1 MIPYGRQEITEEDI
15 QAVVNVLRSD
25 YLTQGPCIEQFEQSL
40 AQKVGAEHA
49 IAVSNGTAALHLA
62 CLALDIQEKDI
73 VWTSPISFVAS
84 INCALY
90 LKASIDFV
98 DIDPLT
104 RNLSV
109 DALEEKLK
117 KAKITNRL
125 PKLLIV
131 VHFSG
136 APCEMESIDK
146 LSKYYGFKVIEDAC
160 HALGSTYQGK
170 SIGQCCFSE
179 LCIYSFHP
187 VKNITTGEGG
197 AIVTNDYK
205 LSAKLK
211 RLRSHGIT
219 RNSIEMGHPIPGE
232 WYYEMID
239 LGYNYR
245 ITDIQAALGTS
256 QLKKLDDFIQ
266 KRTALA
272 QKYLERLKHP
282 AIQHPNTLHHSTSAW
297 HIYVI
302 EIKSE
307 NPLIK
312 RDLLFSQ
319 LRSRNIG
326 VQVHY
331 IPIHL
336 HPYFKKLGFNQ
347 GDFPLA
353 ENYYKNA
360 ITIPLYPRMDQK
372 NQDYVINTL
381 LDLLDKKA

>member
-25 YLTQGPCIEQFEQSL
+25 YLTQGPCVEQFEQLL

-62 CLALDIQEKDI
+62 CLALDIREKDI

-104 RNLSV
+104 RNLSIG
-109 DALEEKLK
+109 ALEEKLK
-117 KAKITNRL
+117 KAKITNQL

-146 LSKYYGFKVIEDAC
+146 LSKQYGFKVIEDAC

-219 RNSIEMGHPIPGE
+219 RNSIEMGHPIPGD

-245 ITDIQAALGTS
+245 ITDIQAALGIS
-256 QLKKLDDFIQ
+256 QLKKLDHFIQ
-266 KRTALA
+266 RRTALA
-272 QKYLERLKHP
+272 ERYLELLKHP
-282 AIQHPNTLHHSTSAW
+282 AIQHPSILHRSTSAW

-360 ITIPLYPRMDQK
+360 ITIPLYPKMDQK

-381 LDLLDKKA
+381 MELLDKKA